1 MKLTMLGTGSAM
13 ASACYNT
20 CFALEDGGRTF
31 LVDGG
36 GGNGIFTQLERAGI
50 PTDSI
55 GDLFVTHKHM
65 DHLLGALW
73 VIRHRCQSL
82 ASGRAAGPLNVYGHH
97 EVIGILRQMTDWMLV
112 PEQIVFVGE
121 PVRLIP
127 VSNRETRQILGR
139 DVTFFDICSPK
150 ALQFGFTL
158 ELKDGNRLTCCGDEP
173 LWPGCESHVRGSR
186 WLMLEAFC
194 LYSQQEIFKPY
205 EKHHST
211 VKDACLTAEAMGAE
225 NLILYHT
232 EDKNLPSRR
241 ELYTKEGREYFSGNI
256 HVPGD
261 LEVLELE

>member
-50 PTDSI
+50 PAGSV

-73 VIRHRCQSL
+73 VIRQRCQSL
-82 ASGRAAGPLNVYGHH
+82 ASGRAADPLNVYGHH

-112 PEQIVFVGE
+112 PEQTVFMGKT
-121 PVRLIP
+121 VRLIS
-127 VSNRETRQILGR
+127 VSDGETRQILGR
-139 DVTFFDICSPK
+139 KVTFFDICSPK

-158 ELKDGNRLTCCGDEP
+158 ELKDGNRLACCGDEP
-173 LWPGCESHVRGSR
+173 LWPGCESYVRGSR

-194 LYSQQEIFKPY
+194 LYSQRERFKPY

-211 VKDACLTAEAMGAE
+211 VKDACLTAEAMGAK

-232 EDKNLPSRR
+232 EDKNLLCRR
-241 ELYTKEGREYFSGNI
+241 ELYTEEGREYFSGNI
-256 HVPGD
+256 HVPED